1 MPNFLTKRELAS
13 MEKIVAAYQ
22 PKLDEMLAT
31 AKSAQER
38 IDAVNFFKNE
48 YIEKN
53 PEIMDLASIFF
64 DEGTVNQN
72 NKLYVELGYGGTA
85 YMIDP
90 GAEAPRSHAYTSDVS
105 VKLNRFGFLSEVDV
119 NADQSQTIV
128 KLVKDAGEIRYKIF
142 LRKFKYIWDL
152 IAASIVSGSPVYV
165 SASSVNKTNLDT
177 VMNTMMDISG
187 NVKAIIGRYSLVTQ
201 IMGFTGWSEATLR
214 EIETGTFGQY
224 KGATLIGI
232 KDTTTTIKDAAGNS
246 FSTAHIPANQLV
258 LVGEKCGFH
267 GRKAVQSMTQDE
279 ARTGSRIQNTF
290 EDYAAII
297 TDSKRIGVY
306 NIA

>member
-1 MPNFLTKRELAS
+1 MD
-13 MEKIVAAYQ
+13 KIVASYQ
-22 PKLDEMLAT
+22 PMVDKLFAE
-31 AKSAQER
+31 AKTAQER
-38 IDAVNFFKNE
+38 VDAVNFFKNE

-72 NKLYVELGYGGTA
+72 NRLYVEIGHGGTA

-90 GAEAPRSHAYTSDVS
+90 GAEAPRSHAYTEDVS

-142 LRKFKYIWDL
+142 LKKFKYIWDL
-152 IAASIVSGSPVYV
+152 IAASIVSGSPVYI

-201 IMGFTGWSEATLR
+201 IMGFSGWSEASLR
-214 EIETGTFGQY
+214 EIEMGTFGQY
-224 KGATLIGI
+224 KGATLVGI
-232 KDTTTTIKDAAGNS
+232 KDTTTTVIDGAGNK
-246 FSTAHIPANQLV
+246 FSTAHIPANQLI

-267 GRKAVQSMTQDE
+267 GRKAMQSMTQDE
-279 ARTGSRIQNTF
+279 ARTGQRLQNTF

-297 TDSKRIGVY
+297 TDAKRIGVY

>member
-1 MPNFLTKRELAS
+1 MFLTKKELAN
-13 MEKIVAAYQ
+13 MDKIVATYQ
-22 PKLDEMLAT
+22 PVVDKLLGE
-31 AKSAQER
+31 AKTAQER
-38 IDAVNFFKNE
+38 VDAVNFFKNE

-53 PEIMDLASIFF
+53 PEIMDLASLFF
-64 DEGTVNQN
+64 EEGTVNQN
-72 NKLYVELGYGGTA
+72 NKLYVEIGHGGTA

-90 GAEAPRSHAYTSDVS
+90 GAEAPRSHAYTQDVS

-128 KLVKDAGEIRYKIF
+128 KLVKDAAEIRYKIF
-142 LRKFKYIWDL
+142 LKKFKYIWDL
-152 IAASIVSGSPVYV
+152 IAASIVSGSPVFV

-177 VMNTMMDISG
+177 VMNKMMDISG

-214 EIETGTFGQY
+214 EIEQGTFGQY

-232 KDTTTTIKDAAGNS
+232 KDTTTTIVDGSNT
-246 FSTAHIPANQLV
+246 FTTAHIPANQLV

-267 GRKAVQSMTQDE
+267 GRKATQTMTQDE
-279 ARTGSRIQNTF
+279 ARTGSRLQNTF

-297 TDSKRIGVY
+297 TDAKRIGVY